1 MFCKVY
7 LYLVLLPLWFVHTF
21 LSHLI
26 LFLFFVFCALFV
38 APYLSTHSSIKI
50 GQNQIFFGF
59 SDPPSVSAVQ
69 KVCRPIPSKRN
80 FVCVLSISFFAL
92 LTTLVTL
99 IHRHLSHSKRN
110 SETVILSQIQSK
122 VKIPQ
127 FTLPKPLPPNSC
139 VSCLSGME
147 QHSSTVWLVL
157 LLLSFTKFT
166 RLKIPRGQWVRRPA
180 VCPNHNYHSASRVV
194 AQPVFFTK
202 VLDSLS

>member
-1 MFCKVY
+1 M
-7 LYLVLLPLWFVHTF
+7 
-21 LSHLI
+21 
-26 LFLFFVFCALFV
+26 

-80 FVCVLSISFFAL
+80 FVCVLSISSFAL

-122 VKIPQ
+122 VKISQ

-147 QHSSTVWLVL
+147 QHSLAGFIAAQFHKIYTSQNSTWSV
-157 LLLSFTKFT
+157 
-166 RLKIPRGQWVRRPA
+166 GPA
-180 VCPNHNYHSASRVV
+180 PGSVSKS
-194 AQPVFFTK
+194 
-202 VLDSLS
+202 